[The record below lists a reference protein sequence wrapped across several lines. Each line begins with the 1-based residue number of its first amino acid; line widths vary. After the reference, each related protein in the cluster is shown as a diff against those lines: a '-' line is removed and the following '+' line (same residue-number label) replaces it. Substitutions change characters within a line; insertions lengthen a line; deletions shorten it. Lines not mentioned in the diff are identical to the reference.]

1 MRDTILKLTLWGG
14 HFEVA
19 AILKLSVNDVVDGIG
34 APIERVERTA
44 ARTTTATPFIRK
56 QNLGA
61 IVVECRGVPVG
72 EPGVCH
78 DIDSLWISGIGDIEQ
93 NAITGAGSC
102 RDVLRGENGNVM
114 TLIRS
119 TGFLC
124 VITVIATA
132 P

>member
-1 MRDTILKLTLWGG
+1 MRHAVLILTLWGR

-19 AILKLSVNDVVDGIG
+19 AILKLSVNNVVDGIG
-34 APIERVERTA
+34 APIERIERTA
-44 ARTTTATPFIRK
+44 ARPATATPFIRK

-61 IVVECRGVPVG
+61 IVVECGGVPVG

-78 DIDSLWISGIGDIEQ
+78 NIDSLRISRICDIEQ
-93 NAITGAGSC
+93 NAITGTGSC
-102 RDVLRGENGNVM
+102 RDILRGKNGDVM